1 MVVNRCIFG
10 YINVGEKWKKKKQ
23 KSGGKKIE
31 KPHFFLPGLHLG
43 VQTTLPV
50 EKPARNLL
58 ICGQGARFLRRGCCL
73 GCPGICRHQVVGKSW
88 HSVPGIRFI

>member
-1 MVVNRCIFG
+1 MYFWVYKCRGKV
-10 YINVGEKWKKKKQ
+10 KKKKQ

-58 ICGQGARFLRRGCCL
+58 ICGQGTCFLRQGCCP
-73 GCPGICRHQVVGKSW
+73 GCPGICRHRVVGKSW
-88 HSVPGIRFI
+88 HSVPSIHFI